1 MATTARKLTDVLPL
15 ATTSPRQIP
24 QIGLGTYLSP
34 PERTFNS
41 CLAALKAGYRQVD
54 TGQYY
59 ENEGEVGQAI
69 QQSGIPREEV
79 FVTTKILFAG
89 ESVEENYAS
98 CIKSVEKLGGY
109 VDCFLI
115 HSPSP
120 GPQKRKEMWL
130 ALEKLYQEGKAKSI
144 GVSNFGVGQI
154 EGLKGAGSVWPPH
167 VLQIELHPW
176 TQQKEVV
183 KYCEEKGIVVQ
194 AYCPIV
200 RNQKADDADL
210 VSIAKK
216 HGVTPN
222 QVLIRWSIQKGWVS
236 LPKSDSPERISS
248 NADIYGFHLDDQDM
262 DLLNAKDEGPA
273 GALVMAVDNS

>member
-34 PERTFNS
+34 PERTLNS

-167 VLQIELHPW
+167 VLQIE
-176 TQQKEVV
+176 VS
-183 KYCEEKGIVVQ
+183 
-194 AYCPIV
+194 PIAV
-200 RNQKADDADL
+200 ISDRCHFFTDLPLASSLDAAERGRQIL
-210 VSIAKK
+210 WREGHCRSSIL
-216 HGVTPN
+216 PD
-222 QVLIRWSIQKGWVS
+222 S
-236 LPKSDSPERISS
+236 PKSESR
-248 NADIYGFHLDDQDM
+248 
-262 DLLNAKDEGPA
+262 
-273 GALVMAVDNS
+273 